1 MESLKNTVYD
11 LILNG
16 SSGQYD
22 LRMIA
27 SVLKLD
33 STADFVMLNKVLNQ
47 LEDEYLIVRNK
58 KDKYLLAH
66 QARVYRG
73 KISVNTKGKGF
84 FDLENETIIIPK
96 ENLNGALDNDEVVV
110 NLLIKE

>member
-11 LILNG
+11 LILIG

-58 KDKYLLAH
+58 K
-66 QARVYRG
+66 
-73 KISVNTKGKGF
+73 INTY
-84 FDLENETIIIPK
+84 
-96 ENLNGALDNDEVVV
+96 
-110 NLLIKE
+110 LLIKQEFIENDICKHKRKRFFRS